1 MRQRL
6 LVVGNGMAGMHMVET
21 LLQLVPTRYDIT
33 VIGREPHGNYNRVLL
48 SPLLAGE
55 TTVAQTLIHDRDWY
69 HRHGMTLLAGDGGTG
84 ECR

>member
-6 LVVGNGMAGMHMVET
+6 LVVGNGMAGMHTVET
-21 LLQLVPTRYDIT
+21 LLQLAPERYDIT

-55 TTVAQTLIHDRDWY
+55 KTVEQIQIHDRDWY
-69 HRHGMTLLAGDGGTG
+69 ARQGITLLAGGNG
-84 ECR
+84 